1 MTTGK
6 GGQQQNNILGWL
18 PIDLAPKDG
27 SVVLVNN
34 TRIQDAP
41 WVAAKY
47 LSGEEWSGCIYV
59 DELLCDHN
67 PLGPCP
73 THYFPV
79 PSVPKA
85 EKRS

>member
-1 MTTGK
+1 MTKTK
-6 GGQQQNNILGWL
+6 GEQRQINILGWL
-18 PIDLAPKDG
+18 PIDQAPKNG
-27 SVVLVNN
+27 SVVLVND
-34 TRIQDAP
+34 TRIHDVP

-47 LSGEEWSGCIYV
+47 LSGEEWSGWIYV
-59 DELLCDHN
+59 DEVLCDHN